1 MSDIFG
7 RFLGKQKRIYTIP
20 KKKLDLEARSTIKE
34 LREILNTEAIPLT
47 NTTSPLIEEVR
58 NHYQS
63 VLLTQ
68 ILPELNG
75 VTQGL
80 PNVLKNLIPSSH
92 PLVLKH
98 LAARLEVKKVRAF
111 LETLNQGI

>member
-7 RFLGKQKRIYTIP
+7 RFLGKQKRVYTIP
-20 KKKLDLEARSTIKE
+20 KKKLDLEARSTIRE
-34 LREILNTEAIPLT
+34 LREILNADTT
-47 NTTSPLIEEVR
+47 SQSNTTAPLIDEVKK
-58 NHYQS
+58 HYQS
-63 VLLTQ
+63 ALLTQ

-98 LAARLEVKKVRAF
+98 LASRLEVKKAKAF
-111 LETLNQGI
+111 FESLNQGI